1 MASDD
6 TRREFLSVIFPCY
19 NESILIENSLSK
31 LVSFLDTMQ
40 ISYEIIFIDDFS
52 RDDSVNII
60 KNLQS
65 KDQKVKLLRNPCNM
79 GKGFAIK
86 NGILNCNGEYII
98 FTDIDMVYS
107 LNNIKT
113 VLEYLQ
119 KGNDIVVGNR
129 RLQDS
134 IYTVPNSLIKYVYKR
149 HMVGTI
155 FNTIVR
161 YMFGLK
167 VRDTQSGLKG
177 FNRETALAI
186 FSNINTNRFVFDV
199 EIFILAKNLKKSVK
213 EIPVHLT
220 YFSQLSTVS
229 IFKYSIRALHEILT
243 IKLYHIRGKYSKNM
257 HVVEDSIH
265 IYN

>member
-1 MASDD
+1 MSSDD
-6 TRREFLSVIFPCY
+6 SRREFLSIIFPCY

-31 LVSFLDTMQ
+31 LASFLDAMQ

-60 KNLQS
+60 KNLQR
-65 KDQKVKLLRNPCNM
+65 KNQKIKLLRNPCNM
-79 GKGFAIK
+79 GKGFTIK
-86 NGILNCNGEYII
+86 NGVLNCNGEYII

-107 LNNIKT
+107 LKNIKT

-119 KGNDIVVGNR
+119 KNNDIVVGNR

-149 HMVGTI
+149 HMVGII

-161 YMFGLK
+161 YMFGLN

-186 FSNINTNRFVFDV
+186 FPNINTNRFVFDI
-199 EIFILAKNLKKSVK
+199 EIFILAKNLKKSIK

-220 YFSQLSTVS
+220 YFSQLSSVR
-229 IFKYSIRALHEILT
+229 IFKYSLRALREILA
-243 IKLYHIRGKYSKNM
+243 IKFYQIRGKYSKNI
-257 HVVEDSIH
+257 HIFEDSIH